1 MARQGL
7 NATLSYLRGGTTSA
21 YRVRCSGI
29 QHGTQMIAEE
39 SKSRLRRAY
48 YPHRVSTQQFV
59 ITVDLMGYAE
69 RKSLS
74 SWLAGYTSY
83 ALDPDIS
90 SGTDYPT
97 MFVSVPSYEFTHR
110 GVPLSG
116 YEWGDH
122 VGSMIFTV
130 PIVFEAAYEPW
141 AKTPPAVTRVENS
154 WYAFSKDEAIK
165 YFYPF
170 GTQLSGEQ
178 APSGGYDKPIY
189 PGDFDPAPGP
199 GPIPTDPND
208 LPGRRFPGMD

>member
-1 MARQGL
+1 MGRQGL
-7 NATLSYLRGGTTSA
+7 NATLSYQRGGSTSA

-48 YPHRVSTQQFV
+48 YPHRVSTQQFA
-59 ITVDLMGYAE
+59 ITVQLKGYAE
-69 RKSLS
+69 HRSLS
-74 SWLAGYTSY
+74 TWLAGYSSY
-83 ALDPDIS
+83 ALDPDIN

-122 VGSMIFTV
+122 VGSMLFNTTIL
-130 PIVFEAAYEPW
+130 FEAAYEPW
-141 AKTPPAVTRVENS
+141 AKAKPAVTRVENE

-178 APSGGYDKPIY
+178 APATGYDKPIY

-208 LPGRRFPGMD
+208 LPGRRYPNMD